1 MPPGKVPFAAWPSE
15 PAAWIALALALVAVV
30 GFPLA
35 DRKGAL
41 GQARWWLVVLA
52 AAACALSALYVH
64 FYLRGGPRIIDAT
77 SYLLEARALSHGSLT
92 WHVPEPTAS
101 FRGRFLLARW
111 AGSGAE
117 IGVIFPPGY
126 PAVLALGVLLH
137 APMAVGPVVGA
148 LLVAATA
155 SLAHAVSGRR
165 DAAMLAA
172 LMSTL
177 CAALRYHTADTMSH
191 GVAALAL
198 TTAIAFI
205 LHARDAATPR
215 WRAARHVAAGLA
227 LGWLAAT
234 RPVSAAAA
242 ITVGVLF
249 LSTRRGRS
257 ALHDLPWIAAGAV
270 GPVLLL
276 AAHQFACTHSLLAS
290 SQRAYY
296 ALADGPPGCFR
307 YGFGPGI
314 GCLVEHGTYVQALLP
329 DGYGPA
335 EAARVTARRLVLHVE
350 DVLNLP
356 MAVALVPIGAWVAR
370 GRPRVRLV
378 TGIVAALVL
387 AYTPFYF
394 DGNYPGAGARLM
406 AEAIPLEHVLA
417 SLALCWW
424 ADRLR
429 SPARMGWAAGAI
441 TCAMF
446 LGFALFNAPKH
457 AALRERDGGR
467 PFFVPEVVA
476 AAGVDRGLLFI
487 DSDHGFNAAFQPSV
501 LSPDAGL
508 VVARARHDDH
518 DRLLWESLGRPPAWV
533 YRWNPWE
540 VSPAPPRMDQWTSPT
555 VSHDE
560 WVFES
565 EAEWPPLG
573 QSGGYAAPTWLAPG
587 SCVSSGLALAIHHTD
602 HEQAC
607 VTVEVPLPG
616 PAPWVVTPSVI
627 LDGQSS
633 VHVEA
638 EGNGEHVRWALPD
651 RLDPARWRGAERSV
665 LDGRWCVPLGGQVV
679 GTTTGRRRVM
689 TVCTTARWLALDK
702 VVLRRLPGTTGD
714 H

>member
-15 PAAWIALALALVAVV
+15 PAAWIALALAFLALV

-35 DRKGAL
+35 FRKGA
-41 GQARWWLVVLA
+41 AWPVRWWLVVLA

-111 AGSGAE
+111 PGPGAE
-117 IGVIFPPGY
+117 LGVIFPPGY

-137 APMAVGPVVGA
+137 APMAVGPAIGA
-148 LLVAATA
+148 LLVTATA
-155 SLAHAVSGRR
+155 LLTLAVSGRR

-198 TTAIAFI
+198 TTAVALA
-205 LHARDAATPR
+205 LHARDVATPR
-215 WRAARHVAAGLA
+215 RRAALHVGAGLA

-242 ITVGVLF
+242 VAVGALLLSIQRDRSVL
-249 LSTRRGRS
+249 R
-257 ALHDLPWIAAGAV
+257 DVPWLAAGAL
-270 GPVLLL
+270 GPVMLL
-276 AAHQFACTHSLLAS
+276 AAHQFACTHALLAS

-296 ALADGPPGCFR
+296 ALSDGPPGCFR
-307 YGFGPGI
+307 YGFGRGV
-314 GCLVEHGTYVQALLP
+314 GCLVEHGTYVQQLLP
-329 DGYGPA
+329 DGYGLA

-356 MAVALVPIGAWVAR
+356 MAVALVPIGAWIAR
-370 GRPRVRLV
+370 GRRRVRLAA
-378 TGIVAALVL
+378 GIVAALVL
-387 AYTPFYF
+387 AYAPFYF
-394 DGNYPGAGARLM
+394 DGNYPGAGARLL
-406 AEAIPLEHVLA
+406 AEAIPFEHVLA

-441 TCAMF
+441 SSAMF

-457 AALRERDGGR
+457 AALRDRDGGR
-467 PFFVPEVVA
+467 PFFVPEVIA

-487 DSDHGFNAAFQPSV
+487 DSDHGFNAASEPSV
-501 LSPDAGL
+501 LSPDAGV

-540 VSPAPPRMDQWTSPT
+540 VSPAPPRVDRWTPPIL
-555 VSHDE
+555 SHDE
-560 WVFES
+560 WVFEA

-587 SCVSSGLALAIHHTD
+587 SCVSSGLALAIHRTD
-602 HEQAC
+602 MEQAC

-616 PAPWVVTPSVI
+616 PERWVVTPSVI
-627 LDGQSS
+627 LDGPSS
-633 VHVEA
+633 VRVEA
-638 EGNGEHVRWALPD
+638 EGNGERVRWALPD
-651 RLDPARWRGAERSV
+651 RLDPATWQGAERSV
-665 LDGRWCVPLGGQVV
+665 LDGRWCVSLGGQVV
-679 GTTTGRRRVM
+679 GTTGSGRRVM
-689 TVCTTARWLALDK
+689 TVCTTARWLAVDK
-702 VVLRRLPGTTGD
+702 VVLRRPPETAAD